1 MAFVALSLSTQEI
14 LETTYVSD
22 MRIISNSNT
31 GLLKSKLEDLINN
44 LKIDLSD
51 KKIGV
56 DPDTTLTPLI
66 ELKTKVLTIQNG
78 QLYFKNANGTAD
90 LIKFETETVNGATVG
105 KITTGTLVV
114 NSAISAAGLSVSG
127 ASTFTGAITSIGQ
140 SNLQGSVNITGSFSN
155 SREDVTKTLIA
166 VSGANRAKAEVTLTA
181 TSKSLILLTLDA
193 SSFIDSGG
201 AFQSTIADGIDIVLI
216 NDTNSPVRSG
226 QEFTIMVRAITK
238 TVGGTVTYV
247 SGTYE
252 TFAAANVST
261 HKIRII
267 GKDFAIM
274 DQDAVGLDSTHNT
287 LSLQWAV
294 GLSTNLF
301 NSSVT
306 LTNVGTIKNSADLPA
321 SWGANQARLVVT
333 RGSNEIYNI

>member
-22 MRIISNSNT
+22 MRIISNSNV

-56 DPDTTLTPLI
+56 DPDSTLTPLT
-66 ELKTKVLTIQNG
+66 ELKTRVLTIQNG
-78 QLYFKNANGTAD
+78 QLYFKNVNGTAD
-90 LIKFETETVNGATVG
+90 LIKFETETVNSALVG
-105 KITTGTLVV
+105 KITTGTLVA
-114 NSAISAAGLSVSG
+114 NSSITSAGLAISGT
-127 ASTFTGAITSIGQ
+127 STFTGAITANGQ
-140 SNLQGSVNITGSFSN
+140 SNLAGSVNITGSFSN
-155 SREDVTKTLIA
+155 SKEDVTKNLVA

-181 TSKSLILLTLDA
+181 TSKSLIILTLDA
-193 SSFIDSGG
+193 SSFYSGS
-201 AFQSTIADGIDIVLI
+201 AFQSTITDGIDIVLI
-216 NDTNSPVRSG
+216 NDTNSPIRPG
-226 QEFTIMVRAITK
+226 QEFKIMVRAITY
-238 TVGGTVTYV
+238 TTGGTTTHV

-252 TFAAANVST
+252 TFAAANSAT

-267 GKDFAIM
+267 GQDFAIM
-274 DQDAVGLDSTHNT
+274 DQDAVGLDSTHTT
-287 LSLQWAV
+287 LASQWAV

-306 LTNVGTIKNSADLPA
+306 LMNVGTVKNSANLP
-321 SWGANQARLVVT
+321 STWGNNQARLVVT
-333 RGSNEIYNI
+333 GDSNAVYNI

>member
-31 GLLKSKLEDLINN
+31 GLLKSKVEDLINN

-56 DPDTTLTPLI
+56 DPDTTLTPLT

-90 LIKFETETVNGATVG
+90 LIKFETDTVNSATVG
-105 KITTGTLVV
+105 KITTGLLVA
-114 NSAISAAGLSVSG
+114 NASISSAGLAISGT
-127 ASTFTGAITSIGQ
+127 STFTGAITANGQ
-140 SNLQGSVNITGSFSN
+140 SNLVGPVNITGSFSN
-155 SREDVTKTLIA
+155 SREDVTKTLVA
-166 VSGANRAKAEVTLTA
+166 VAGANRAKAEVTLTA
-181 TSKSLILLTLDA
+181 TSKSLIILTLDA
-193 SSFIDSGG
+193 SSFYSGS
-201 AFQSTIADGIDIVLI
+201 AFQSTITDGIDIVLI

-226 QEFTIMVRAITK
+226 QEFTIMVRAITY
-238 TVGGTVTYV
+238 TSGGTVTHV
-247 SGTYE
+247 SGVYE
-252 TFAAANVST
+252 TFAATNSAT
-261 HKIRII
+261 HKIRIV
-267 GKDFAIM
+267 GQNFAVL
-274 DQDAVGLDSTHNT
+274 DQDAVGLDSTHTT
-287 LSLQWAV
+287 LASQWAV
-294 GLSTNLF
+294 GLSSNLF

-306 LTNVGTIKNSADLPA
+306 LMNVGTVKNSANLPA

-333 RGSNEIYNI
+333 GASNAIYNI

>member
-31 GLLKSKLEDLINN
+31 GLLKSKVEDLINN

-56 DPDTTLTPLI
+56 DPDTTLTPLT

-90 LIKFETETVNGATVG
+90 LIKFETDTVNSATVG
-105 KITTGTLVV
+105 KITTGLLVV
-114 NSAISAAGLSVSG
+114 NSSISSAGLTISG
-127 ASTFTGAITSIGQ
+127 ASTFTGAITANGQ
-140 SNLQGSVNITGSFSN
+140 SNLAGSVNITGSFSN
-155 SREDVTKTLIA
+155 SREDVTKTLVA

-181 TSKSLILLTLDA
+181 TSKSLIILTLDA
-193 SSFIDSGG
+193 SSFYSGS
-201 AFQSTIADGIDIVLI
+201 AFQSTITDGIDIVLI

-226 QEFTIMVRAITK
+226 QEFTIMVRAITY
-238 TVGGTVTYV
+238 TSGGTVTHV

-252 TFAAANVST
+252 TFAAANSAT
-261 HKIRII
+261 HKIRIV
-267 GKDFAIM
+267 GQNFAVL
-274 DQDAVGLDSTHNT
+274 DQDAVGLDSTHTT
-287 LSLQWAV
+287 LASQWAV

-301 NSSVT
+301 TSSVT
-306 LTNVGTIKNSADLPA
+306 LMNVGTVKNSANLPA
-321 SWGANQARLVVT
+321 SWGANQSRLVVT
-333 RGSNEIYNI
+333 GASNAIYNI

>member
-56 DPDTTLTPLI
+56 DPDTTLTPLT

-90 LIKFETETVNGATVG
+90 LIKFETQTVNNATVG

-114 NSAISAAGLSVSG
+114 NSGITTAGLEVSG
-127 ASTFTGAITSIGQ
+127 ASTFTGATTAVGQ

-155 SREDVTKTLIA
+155 SREDVTKTLTA

-181 TSKSLILLTLDA
+181 TSKSLIILTLDA
-193 SSFIDSGG
+193 SSFYSGG
-201 AFQSTIADGIDIVLI
+201 SFQSTIADGIDIVLI

-226 QEFTIMVRAITK
+226 QEFTIMVRAITQ
-238 TVGGTVTYV
+238 TTNGTVTYV

-252 TFAAANVST
+252 TFATANSAN

-274 DQDAVGLDSTHNT
+274 DQDAVGQDSTHST
-287 LSLQWAV
+287 LASQWAV

-306 LTNVGTIKNSADLPA
+306 LMNVGNVKNSANLPA
-321 SWGANQARLVVT
+321 SWGTNQARLVVT
-333 RGSNEIYNI
+333 GATNAVYNI

>member
-22 MRIISNSNT
+22 MRIMTNSNV
-31 GLLKSKLEDLINN
+31 GLIKSKLEDLINN

-56 DPDTTLTPLI
+56 DTDSTLTPLT

-78 QLYFKNANGTAD
+78 QLFFKNATGTAD
-90 LIKFETETVNGATVG
+90 LIKFETETVNNATVG
-105 KITTGTLVV
+105 KITTGTLAV
-114 NSAISAAGLSVSG
+114 NSSIQSAGLAISGE
-127 ASTFTGAITSIGQ
+127 STFTGAVTANGQ
-140 SNLQGSVNITGSFSN
+140 TNLAGSVNITGSFSN

-181 TSKSLILLTLDA
+181 TSKSLIILTLDA
-193 SSFIDSGG
+193 SSFYSGS

-216 NDTNSPVRSG
+216 NDANSPIRPG
-226 QEFTIMVRAITK
+226 QEFKIMVRAITH
-238 TVGGTVTYV
+238 TVGGTTTHV
-247 SGTYE
+247 SGVYE
-252 TFAAANVST
+252 TFATTNAAT

-267 GKDFAIM
+267 GSSFAIM
-274 DQDAVGLDSTHNT
+274 DQDAVGLDSTHTT
-287 LSLQWAV
+287 LASQWAV

-301 NSSVT
+301 TSSVT
-306 LTNVGTIKNSADLPA
+306 LMNVGTVKNSADLP
-321 SWGANQARLVVT
+321 STWGANQTRLVVT
-333 RGSNEIYNI
+333 GDSNAYYNI

>member
-56 DPDTTLTPLI
+56 DPDSTLTPLT
-66 ELKTKVLTIQNG
+66 ELKTRVLTIQNG
-78 QLYFKNANGTAD
+78 QLYFKNANGTSD
-90 LIKFETETVNGATVG
+90 LIKFETDTVNSATVG
-105 KITTGTLVV
+105 KITTGLLVV
-114 NSAISAAGLSVSG
+114 NSSLSSAGLAISGT
-127 ASTFTGAITSIGQ
+127 STFTGAITANGQ
-140 SNLQGSVNITGSFSN
+140 SNLAGSVNITGSFSN
-155 SREDVTKTLIA
+155 SREDVTKTLVA

-181 TSKSLILLTLDA
+181 TSKSLIILTLDA
-193 SSFIDSGG
+193 SSFYSGS
-201 AFQSTIADGIDIVLI
+201 AFQSTITDGIDIVLI

-226 QEFTIMVRAITK
+226 QEFTIMVRAITY
-238 TVGGTVTYV
+238 TSGGTTTYV

-252 TFAAANVST
+252 TFAAANSST

-267 GKDFAIM
+267 GQDFAVM
-274 DQDAVGLDSTHNT
+274 DQDAVGLDSTHTT
-287 LSLQWAV
+287 LASQWAV
-294 GLSTNLF
+294 GLSSNLF
-301 NSSVT
+301 TSSVT
-306 LTNVGTIKNSADLPA
+306 LMNVGTVKNSANLPA
-321 SWGANQARLVVT
+321 SWGTNQARLVVT
-333 RGSNEIYNI
+333 GGTNAIYNI

>member
-1 MAFVALSLSTQEI
+1 MAFVALSLSVQEI

-22 MRIISNSNT
+22 MRVISNSNI
-31 GLLKSKLEDLINN
+31 GLLKSKLEDLVNN

-56 DPDTTLTPLI
+56 DPDTTLTPLT
-66 ELKTKVLTIQNG
+66 ELKTRVLTIQNG

-90 LIKFETETVNGATVG
+90 LIKFETETVNSATVG

-114 NSAISAAGLSVSG
+114 NSSITSAGLTISG
-127 ASTFTGAITSIGQ
+127 TSTFTGAITANGQ
-140 SNLQGSVNITGSFSN
+140 SNLAGSVNITGSFSN
-155 SREDVTKTLIA
+155 SKEDVTKTLVA
-166 VSGANRAKAEVTLTA
+166 VSGSNRAKAEVTLTA

-193 SSFIDSGG
+193 SSFYSGS
-201 AFQSTIADGIDIVLI
+201 AFQSTITDGIDIVLI

-226 QEFTIMVRAITK
+226 QEFTIMVRAITY
-238 TVGGTVTYV
+238 TSGGTTTYV
-247 SGTYE
+247 SGAYE
-252 TFAAANVST
+252 TFAAANSST

-267 GKDFAIM
+267 GSNFAIM
-274 DQDAVGLDSTHNT
+274 DQDAVGLDSTHTT
-287 LSLQWAV
+287 LASQWAV

-306 LTNVGTIKNSADLPA
+306 LMNVGAVKNSADLP
-321 SWGANQARLVVT
+321 STWGTNQVRLVVT
-333 RGSNEIYNI
+333 GSSNAIYNI

>member
-22 MRIISNSNT
+22 MRIISNTNVA
-31 GLLKSKLEDLINN
+31 LLKSKLEDLVNN

-56 DPDTTLTPLI
+56 DPDSTLTPLT

-90 LIKFETETVNGATVG
+90 LIKFETETVNNATVG
-105 KITTGTLVV
+105 KITTGTLAV
-114 NSAISAAGLSVSG
+114 NSAITAAGLTVSG
-127 ASTFTGAITSIGQ
+127 ASTFTGAITTNGQ
-140 SNLQGSVNITGSFSN
+140 SNLAGSVNITGSFSN
-155 SREDVTKTLIA
+155 SQEEVTKVLTA

-181 TSKSLILLTLDA
+181 TSKSLIILTLDA
-193 SSFIDSGG
+193 SSFYNGS
-201 AFQSTIADGIDIVLI
+201 AFQSTITDGIDIVLK
-216 NDTNSPVRSG
+216 NDTNSPIRSG
-226 QEFTIMVRAITK
+226 QQFTIMVKAVTY
-238 TVGGTVTYV
+238 VSGGNTTYV

-252 TFAAANVST
+252 TFATTNSNT

-267 GKDFAIM
+267 GQDFAIM
-274 DQDAVGLDSTHNT
+274 DQDAVGLDSTHTT
-287 LSLQWAV
+287 LPTQWAV

-301 NSSVT
+301 TSSVT
-306 LTNVGTIKNSADLPA
+306 LMNVGTIKNSANLPA
-321 SWGANQARLVVT
+321 SWGTNQARLVLTGATNAV
-333 RGSNEIYNI
+333 YNI

>member
-56 DPDTTLTPLI
+56 DPDTTLTPLT
-66 ELKTKVLTIQNG
+66 ELKTRVLTIQNG

-90 LIKFETETVNGATVG
+90 LIKFETETVNSATVG

-114 NSAISAAGLSVSG
+114 NSSVTAAGLTVSG
-127 ASTFTGAITSIGQ
+127 ASTFTGAVTTNGQ
-140 SNLQGSVNITGSFSN
+140 ANLAGSVNITGSFSN
-155 SREDVTKTLIA
+155 SREEVTKTLTA
-166 VSGANRAKAEVTLTA
+166 VSGANRAKAEVTLTS
-181 TSKSLILLTLDA
+181 TSKSLIILTLDA
-193 SSFIDSGG
+193 SSFYTGS
-201 AFQSTIADGIDIVLI
+201 AFQSTITDGIDIVLI

-226 QEFTIMVRAITK
+226 QEFTIMVRAITY
-238 TVGGTVTYV
+238 TSGGTTTYV

-252 TFAAANVST
+252 TFAAANSAT

-267 GKDFAIM
+267 GQNFAIM
-274 DQDAVGLDSTHNT
+274 DQDAVGQDSTHTT
-287 LSLQWAV
+287 LASQWAV

-306 LTNVGTIKNSADLPA
+306 LMNVGTIKNSANLP
-321 SWGANQARLVVT
+321 STWGTNQARLIVT

>member
-22 MRIISNSNT
+22 MRIISNSNV
-31 GLLKSKLEDLINN
+31 GLIKSKLEDLINN

-56 DPDTTLTPLI
+56 DPDTTLTPLT

-78 QLYFKNANGTAD
+78 QLFFKNANGSAD
-90 LIKFETETVNGATVG
+90 LIKFETETVGNATVG

-114 NSAISAAGLSVSG
+114 NSSVQTAGLTVSG
-127 ASTFTGAITSIGQ
+127 NTAFTGEVTANGQ
-140 SNLQGSVNITGSFSN
+140 SNLAGSVNITGSFSN
-155 SREDVTKTLIA
+155 SREDVTKTLVA

-181 TSKSLILLTLDA
+181 TSKSLIILTLDA
-193 SSFIDSGG
+193 SSFYSAG

-216 NDTNSPVRSG
+216 NDSNSPIRPG
-226 QEFTIMVRAITK
+226 QEFKIMVRAITH
-238 TVGGTVTYV
+238 TAGGTTTHV
-247 SGTYE
+247 SGVYE
-252 TFAAANVST
+252 TFAATNSAT

-267 GKDFAIM
+267 GSSFAIM
-274 DQDAVGLDSTHNT
+274 DQDAVGLDSTHTT
-287 LSLQWAV
+287 LASQWAV

-301 NSSVT
+301 TSSVT
-306 LTNVGTIKNSADLPA
+306 LMNVGTVKNSADLPA
-321 SWGANQARLVVT
+321 TWGANQTRLVVT
-333 RGSNEIYNI
+333 GDSNAHYNI

>member
-31 GLLKSKLEDLINN
+31 GLLKSKVEDLINN

-56 DPDTTLTPLI
+56 DPDTTLTPLT

-90 LIKFETETVNGATVG
+90 LIKFETDTVNGATVG
-105 KITTGTLVV
+105 KITTGLLVV
-114 NSAISAAGLSVSG
+114 NSSISSAGLTISG
-127 ASTFTGAITSIGQ
+127 ASTFTGAITANGQ
-140 SNLQGSVNITGSFSN
+140 SNLAGSVNITGSFSN
-155 SREDVTKTLIA
+155 SREDVTKTLVA

-181 TSKSLILLTLDA
+181 TSKSLIILTLDA
-193 SSFIDSGG
+193 SSFYSGS
-201 AFQSTIADGIDIVLI
+201 AFQSTITDGIDIVLI

-226 QEFTIMVRAITK
+226 QEFTIMVRAITY
-238 TVGGTVTYV
+238 TSGGTVTHV

-252 TFAAANVST
+252 TFAAANSAT
-261 HKIRII
+261 HKIRIV
-267 GKDFAIM
+267 GQNFAVL
-274 DQDAVGLDSTHNT
+274 DQDAVGLDSTHTT
-287 LSLQWAV
+287 LASQWAV

-301 NSSVT
+301 TSSVT
-306 LTNVGTIKNSADLPA
+306 LMNVGTVKNSANLPA
-321 SWGANQARLVVT
+321 SWGANQSRLVVT
-333 RGSNEIYNI
+333 GASNAIYNI

>member
-56 DPDTTLTPLI
+56 DPDTTLTPLT
-66 ELKTKVLTIQNG
+66 ELKTRVLTIQNG
-78 QLYFKNANGTAD
+78 QLYFKNSNGTAD
-90 LIKFETETVNGATVG
+90 LIKFETETVNSATVG

-114 NSAISAAGLSVSG
+114 NSSITAAGLTVSG
-127 ASTFTGAITSIGQ
+127 VSTFTGAITTNGQ
-140 SNLQGSVNITGSFSN
+140 ANLAGSVNITGSFSN
-155 SREDVTKTLIA
+155 SREDVTKTLVA

-181 TSKSLILLTLDA
+181 TSKSLIILTLDA
-193 SSFIDSGG
+193 SSFYSGS
-201 AFQSTIADGIDIVLI
+201 AFQSTITDGIDIVLI

-226 QEFTIMVRAITK
+226 QEFTIMVRAITY
-238 TVGGTVTYV
+238 TTGGTTTYV

-252 TFAAANVST
+252 TFAATNSAT

-267 GKDFAIM
+267 GSNFAVM
-274 DQDAVGLDSTHNT
+274 DQDAVGLDSTHTT
-287 LSLQWAV
+287 LASQWAV

-306 LTNVGTIKNSADLPA
+306 LMNVGTVKNSANLPA
-321 SWGANQARLVVT
+321 SWGTNQARLVVT
-333 RGSNEIYNI
+333 GGTNAIYNI

>member
-1 MAFVALSLSTQEI
+1 MAFVALSLSTTEI

-22 MRIISNSNT
+22 MRIITNGNT

-56 DPDTTLTPLI
+56 DPDSTLTPLT

-78 QLYFKNANGTAD
+78 QLYFKNATGTAD
-90 LIKFETETVNGATVG
+90 LIKFETETVNSATVG

-114 NSAISAAGLSVSG
+114 NSSITSAGLAISGT
-127 ASTFTGAITSIGQ
+127 STFTGAITANGQ
-140 SNLQGSVNITGSFSN
+140 SNLAGSVNITGSFSN
-155 SREDVTKTLIA
+155 SKEDVNKTLVA

-181 TSKSLILLTLDA
+181 TSKSLIILTLDA
-193 SSFIDSGG
+193 SAFYNGT
-201 AFQSTIADGIDIVLI
+201 AFQSTITDGIDIVLI
-216 NDTNSPVRSG
+216 NDANSPVRPG
-226 QEFTIMVRAITK
+226 QEFTIMVRAITY
-238 TVGGTVTYV
+238 TTGGTTTYV

-252 TFAAANVST
+252 TFAAANSAT

-267 GKDFAIM
+267 GQNFAIM
-274 DQDAVGLDSTHNT
+274 DQDAVGLDSTHTT
-287 LSLQWAV
+287 LASQWAV
-294 GLSTNLF
+294 GLTTNLF

-306 LTNVGTIKNSADLPA
+306 LMNVGTVKNSANLP
-321 SWGANQARLVVT
+321 STWGANQQRLVVT
-333 RGSNEIYNI
+333 RDSNAIYNI

>member
-1 MAFVALSLSTQEI
+1 MAFVALSLSTTEI

-22 MRIISNSNT
+22 MRIITNGNT

-56 DPDTTLTPLI
+56 DPDSTLTPLT

-78 QLYFKNANGTAD
+78 QLYFKNATGTAD
-90 LIKFETETVNGATVG
+90 LIKFETETVNSATVG

-114 NSAISAAGLSVSG
+114 NSSITSAGLAISGT
-127 ASTFTGAITSIGQ
+127 STFTGAITANGQ
-140 SNLQGSVNITGSFSN
+140 SNLAGSVNITGSFSN
-155 SREDVTKTLIA
+155 SKEDVNKTLVA

-181 TSKSLILLTLDA
+181 TSKSLIILTLDA
-193 SSFIDSGG
+193 SAFYNGT
-201 AFQSTIADGIDIVLI
+201 AFQSTITDGIDIVLI
-216 NDTNSPVRSG
+216 NDANSPIRPG
-226 QEFTIMVRAITK
+226 QEFTIMVRAITY
-238 TVGGTVTYV
+238 TTGGTTTYV

-252 TFAAANVST
+252 TFAAANSAT

-267 GKDFAIM
+267 GQNFAIM
-274 DQDAVGLDSTHNT
+274 DQDAVGLDSTHTT
-287 LSLQWAV
+287 LASQWAV
-294 GLSTNLF
+294 GLTTNLL

-306 LTNVGTIKNSADLPA
+306 LMNVGTVKNSANLP
-321 SWGANQARLVVT
+321 STWGANQQRLVVT
-333 RGSNEIYNI
+333 RDSNAIYNI

>member
-22 MRIISNSNT
+22 MRIISNSNV

-56 DPDTTLTPLI
+56 DPDSTLTPLT
-66 ELKTKVLTIQNG
+66 ELKTRVLTIQNG
-78 QLYFKNANGTAD
+78 QLYFKNVNGTAD
-90 LIKFETETVNGATVG
+90 LIKFETETVNSALVG
-105 KITTGTLVV
+105 KITTGTLVA
-114 NSAISAAGLSVSG
+114 NSSITSAGLAISGT
-127 ASTFTGAITSIGQ
+127 STFTGAITANGQ
-140 SNLQGSVNITGSFSN
+140 SNLVGSVNITGSFSN
-155 SREDVTKTLIA
+155 SKEDVTKNLVA

-181 TSKSLILLTLDA
+181 TSKSLIILTLDA
-193 SSFIDSGG
+193 SSFYSGS
-201 AFQSTIADGIDIVLI
+201 AFQSTITDGIDIVLI
-216 NDTNSPVRSG
+216 NDTNSPIRPG
-226 QEFTIMVRAITK
+226 QEFKIMVRAITY
-238 TVGGTVTYV
+238 TTGGTTTHV

-252 TFAAANVST
+252 TFAAANSAT

-267 GKDFAIM
+267 GQNFAIM
-274 DQDAVGLDSTHNT
+274 DQDAVGLDSTHTT
-287 LSLQWAV
+287 LASQWAV

-306 LTNVGTIKNSADLPA
+306 LMNVGTVKNSANLP
-321 SWGANQARLVVT
+321 STWGTNQARLVVT
-333 RGSNEIYNI
+333 GDSNAVYNI

>member
-56 DPDTTLTPLI
+56 DPDTTLTPLT
-66 ELKTKVLTIQNG
+66 ELKTRVLTIQNG
-78 QLYFKNANGTAD
+78 QLYFKNSNGTAD
-90 LIKFETETVNGATVG
+90 LIKFETETVNSATVG

-114 NSAISAAGLSVSG
+114 NSSITAAGLTVSG
-127 ASTFTGAITSIGQ
+127 VSTFTGAITTNGQ
-140 SNLQGSVNITGSFSN
+140 ANLAGSVNITGSFSN
-155 SREDVTKTLIA
+155 SREDVTKTLVA

-181 TSKSLILLTLDA
+181 TSKSLIILTLDA
-193 SSFIDSGG
+193 SSFYSGS
-201 AFQSTIADGIDIVLI
+201 AFQSTITDGIDIVLI

-226 QEFTIMVRAITK
+226 QEFTIMVRAITY
-238 TVGGTVTYV
+238 TTGGTTTYV

-252 TFAAANVST
+252 TFAATNSAT

-267 GKDFAIM
+267 GSNFAVM
-274 DQDAVGLDSTHNT
+274 DQDAVGLDSTHAT
-287 LSLQWAV
+287 LASQWAV

-306 LTNVGTIKNSADLPA
+306 LMNVGTVKNSANLPA
-321 SWGANQARLVVT
+321 SWSTNQARLVVT